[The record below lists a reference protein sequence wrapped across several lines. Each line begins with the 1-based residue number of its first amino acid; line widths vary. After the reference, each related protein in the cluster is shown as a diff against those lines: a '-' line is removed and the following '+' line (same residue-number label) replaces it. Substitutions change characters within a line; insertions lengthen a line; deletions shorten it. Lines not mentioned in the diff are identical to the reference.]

1 MRVYDQLASAHS
13 KAAIFTWCLVGWI
26 YAAFTWH
33 VLLLP
38 GILIFFPGIFIASL
52 IAAVFFIPLWF
63 ITKKV
68 KGDLETYGG
77 KHWQLLTLA
86 TILKIG
92 GFISP
97 IAGAIGY
104 VHLLRYFLE

>member
-1 MRVYDQLASAHS
+1 M
-13 KAAIFTWCLVGWI
+13 
-26 YAAFTWH
+26 
-33 VLLLP
+33 LLL
-38 GILIFFPGIFIASL
+38 PGIFIASL
-52 IAAVFFIPLWF
+52 IAAVFFIPVWF

-86 TILKIG
+86 TILKNG

-97 IAGAIGY
+97 ITGAIGY
-104 VHLLRYFLE
+104 VQLLRYFLE